1 MNAPHVTDLLALDRD
16 VARAYAAWTRWLRA
30 LAADP
35 EAHENEAP
43 LDRFRHVAGL
53 STYEALGEGAPGA
66 GDALLRD
73 GLRRWVYFLLQ
84 ARIAQPL
91 EVEWAK
97 AAQERSG
104 HASLPR
110 PHLASWREGW
120 RGILTAATAAERT
133 SWLAVLSERGPALG
147 SIERR
152 REERRLEA
160 EERMRFEGTDPLF
173 ELSTPDLAAAAE
185 ALLTRTEDLSR
196 ELCAKARRRAELEED
211 PPRATDAIAIAEAR
225 DAPEGWPARLAWPWF
240 DEVFGPFARGLRL
253 GVVFLPD
260 ALGASSFMRGCTT
273 FGAALRAA
281 GASPSLPFALAREPE
296 FTAMHRFGAVFGAL
310 PASAAFQRRVLG
322 NVARVADTQA
332 RVLARTALFEARL
345 EAARF
350 LLGLD
355 RKRDRFEDVT
365 FRLFGAPLPPT
376 LAGAWP
382 PKPGDA
388 RARLLG
394 LLTAHALSEELVQRF
409 DDDWFANPRAV
420 LHLRAIASGPARE
433 AAAPDTAQ
441 LADATSKL
449 VRAFEGTLG

>member
-1 MNAPHVTDLLALDRD
+1 MNVPHVTDLLALDRD
-16 VARAYAAWTRWLRA
+16 LARAHAAWTKWRRG
-30 LAADP
+30 LAAD
-35 EAHENEAP
+35 ADASENEAP
-43 LDRFRHVAGL
+43 LDRFRHVAGQ
-53 STYEALGEGAPGA
+53 STYEALGESVPGA
-66 GDALLRD
+66 GDGLLRE
-73 GLRRWVYFLLQ
+73 GLRRWVYALLQ

-91 EVEWAK
+91 DVERAK
-97 AAQERSG
+97 AEADRSG

-120 RGILTAATAAERT
+120 RGILTAAAPAERA
-133 SWLAVLSERGPALG
+133 SWLAVVTERGPALG

-160 EERMRFEGTDPLF
+160 EQRMRFEGTDPLF
-173 ELSTPDLAAAAE
+173 EVPTADLAAAAE

-196 ELCAKARRRAELEED
+196 ELLAKARRRAELEED
-211 PPRATDAIAIAEAR
+211 PPRPTDAIAIAIAR

-240 DEVFGPFARGLRL
+240 DEVFGPFTRGLRL
-253 GVVFLPD
+253 GVVPLPD
-260 ALGASSFMRGCTT
+260 ALGASSFLRGCGA

-296 FTAMHRFGAVFGAL
+296 FTAMHRFACVFGAL

-322 NVARVADTQA
+322 NVARVADAQA
-332 RVLARTALFEARL
+332 RVLARTALFEARF

-355 RKRDRFEDVT
+355 RKPDRFEDVT
-365 FRLFGAPLPPT
+365 FRLFGAPLPRP

-382 PKPGDA
+382 SKRDDG

-394 LLTAHALSEELVQRF
+394 LLTAHPLSEELVQRF
-409 DDDWFANPRAV
+409 DEDWFANPRAV
-420 LHLRAIASGPARE
+420 LHLRAIASGPARDR
-433 AAAPDTAQ
+433 APDPAQ
-441 LADATSKL
+441 LAGAPSAL
-449 VRAFEGTLG
+449 ARVFEGALG